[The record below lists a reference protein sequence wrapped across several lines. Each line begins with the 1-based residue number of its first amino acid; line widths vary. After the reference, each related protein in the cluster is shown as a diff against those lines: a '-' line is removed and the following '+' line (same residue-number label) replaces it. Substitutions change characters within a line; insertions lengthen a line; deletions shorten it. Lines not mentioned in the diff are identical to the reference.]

1 MDVLLG
7 TFAATLKAVVIWY
20 VLQAIARWKLF
31 GKMGEAGWKGFIP
44 LYSDYILFRDCW
56 DAVYFWVMLALAVL
70 ASIVESTGR
79 MDWLVSLLGLA
90 SCILTIGALYKIAR
104 AFGRGIG
111 FTLGLIFFNP
121 IFLLILGFG
130 QDEYLGPQ

>member
-7 TFAATLKAVVIWY
+7 TFAATLTAVVIWY

-31 GKMGEAGWKGFIP
+31 GKRGEAGGKGFIP
-44 LYSDYILFRDCW
+44 LYSDYILCRNCW
-56 DAVYFWVMLALAVL
+56 DTVYFWVALALAVL
-70 ASIVESTGR
+70 AGILENTGR
-79 MDWLVSLLGLA
+79 MDWLVSLLSLA
-90 SCILTIGALYKIAR
+90 GGILTIGFLYKIAR